1 MFHFSSSQ
9 WPVPDEIA
17 AALVSTWETLAAPGT
32 SFTGEQR
39 VAIAAATRASKQ
51 GIPTDLTPPDG
62 TAETVR
68 MMANSP
74 AQTTKEWV
82 DAQVEA
88 IGGARYTETN
98 GVVSQVVAVDTFTRL
113 LGFEPEPLPE
123 PVRGDAGGEVVED
136 LSQGGKTWFPAG
148 DFPSPPFLLAMT
160 PAEVVAQNVLSD
172 VLYMP
177 GEEMVHPDW
186 ERNDL
191 HRTQMEVVAAST
203 SHVNECFF

>member
-1 MFHFSSSQ
+1 MFDFSSSP
-9 WPVPDEIA
+9 WPVPDEIT

-32 SFTGEQR
+32 SFTGGER
-39 VAIAAATRASKQ
+39 VAIAAAARAAKQ
-51 GIPTDLTPPDG
+51 GIETDLTPPEG

-68 MMANSP
+68 MMAGSP
-74 AQTTKEWV
+74 ARTTNEWV
-82 DAQVEA
+82 DEQVGV
-88 IGGARYTETN
+88 IGGARYTEVN

-113 LGFEPEPLPE
+113 LGFAPEPLPVPVDGE
-123 PVRGDAGGEVVED
+123 PGGEVVED
-136 LSQGGKTWFPAG
+136 LARGGRTWFPAG
-148 DFPSPPFLLAMT
+148 DFPSPPSLLAMT

-177 GEEMVHPDW
+177 EGEMVHADW
-186 ERNDL
+186 LRNDL